1 MKVGQDTVEFL
12 LQEEDTV
19 YDDEKD
25 TFEAATNEA
34 FFRAKLFRLLFRSD
48 SQVNWSQNV
57 SFFNDILMVAVGE
70 AGIERFVSCME
81 CKRENSS
88 GYFLANTGFMPENSL
103 DKCSNGEH
111 DWDSKLIQNVETQIL
126 QTRTSPLT
134 PSEALSVR
142 DDHQGSESELGW
154 KFAIVIAND
163 NYTDDSG
170 YKRLPSV
177 KEDFKNIVRCLKDE
191 LGTTSI

>member
-25 TFEAATNEA
+25 TFEPATNEA

-81 CKRENSS
+81 CKKENSS

-103 DKCSNGEH
+103 DKCSNERH
-111 DWDSKLIQNVETQIL
+111 CWDTKLIQTVETRTL
-126 QTRTSPLT
+126 QPRTSSPKHR
-134 PSEALSVR
+134 EAPTVQNEQVR
-142 DDHQGSESELGW
+142 DEPKLPPDLGW
-154 KFAIVIAND
+154 KYAVVIGICR
-163 NYTDDSG
+163 S
-170 YKRLPSV
+170 
-177 KEDFKNIVRCLKDE
+177 
-191 LGTTSI
+191 